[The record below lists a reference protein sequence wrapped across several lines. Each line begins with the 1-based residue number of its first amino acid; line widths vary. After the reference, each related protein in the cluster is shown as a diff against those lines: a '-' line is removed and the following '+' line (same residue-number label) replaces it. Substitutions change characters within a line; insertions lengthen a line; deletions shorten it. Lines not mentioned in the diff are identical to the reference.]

1 MTRHHTTNVPFPI
14 ISFCCS
20 LDTRTHTHNGFY
32 LASDQK
38 YHNPLFVKN
47 RLPFLNIWFFI
58 GMQACFLTQSNAF
71 NTKHTHTHTFTLP
84 SQLLAPELLT
94 TYMFTTQHVPWP
106 HNMCSP
112 HNMHMCSPHNMH
124 MCRDHTTCTCVH
136 HTACTCVHHTT
147 TCALTTSPYF
157 FFDKWIKT
165 EQQVS
170 APSALELSPM
180 RTAQQCKP
188 LDLQSAVMTSSLLG
202 YLQREK
208 ECRLAECHDDLLTL
222 RVPTTWEKM

>member
-112 HNMHMCSPHNMH
+112 HNMHMCSPHSMH
-124 MCRDHTTCTCVH
+124 MCSPHNNVRPDH
-136 HTACTCVHHTT
+136 
-147 TCALTTSPYF
+147 L
-157 FFDKWIKT
+157 
-165 EQQVS
+165 
-170 APSALELSPM
+170 
-180 RTAQQCKP
+180 
-188 LDLQSAVMTSSLLG
+188 SLLLFWQVDKNG
-202 YLQREK
+202 AAGERSVCFGALPHANSTAVQAL
-208 ECRLAECHDDLLTL
+208 RLAECRDDLLTL
-222 RVPTTWEKM
+222 RVPTTWERM